1 MVMQRKFGSTSICC
15 NDNMSFALKAL
26 EPREMQI
33 EAQFLSWLL
42 PQVLRERAAP
52 IIDTPA
58 HRVEYGNAEIG
69 PPTRQANSDL
79 SHRRKYAAL

>member
-1 MVMQRKFGSTSICC
+1 MAMQRKFGSTSICC
-15 NDNMSFALKAL
+15 NDNMSFVLKASEL
-26 EPREMQI
+26 REMQI